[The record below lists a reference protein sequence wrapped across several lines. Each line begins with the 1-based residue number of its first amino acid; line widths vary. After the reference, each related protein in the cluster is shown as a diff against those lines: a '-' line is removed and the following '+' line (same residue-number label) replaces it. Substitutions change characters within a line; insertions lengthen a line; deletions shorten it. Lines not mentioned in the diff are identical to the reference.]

1 MNNLAL
7 EKSILNIV
15 IVRICCY
22 KNYDIFQP
30 EDILFG
36 VFILDYF
43 GLFRFEECQKINL
56 VIF

>member
-30 EDILFG
+30 EDILFA
-36 VFILDYF
+36 VVVLDYF
-43 GLFRFEECQKINL
+43 GLFRFEECQ
-56 VIF
+56 